1 MSMKRREF
9 ITLLGGAA
17 AWPLAARAQRMQR
30 LARIGVLI
38 SGMHSSFVVRI
49 EALRGGLRE
58 LGYIEGTTIALEL
71 RFAEGKF
78 ERLPELAK
86 ELVASSVDIIVA
98 NGTPATMAA
107 KEATNSIPI
116 IMVSVSDPV
125 TTGIVASLARPG
137 SRPQLA
143 SGFQGARKSLLFTQ
157 FGSHLGNVG

>member
-1 MSMKRREF
+1 LWFASRRC
-9 ITLLGGAA
+9 A
-17 AWPLAARAQRMQR
+17 
-30 LARIGVLI
+30 
-38 SGMHSSFVVRI
+38 
-49 EALRGGLRE
+49 EALRE

-116 IMVSVSDPV
+116 IMVSVSHPV
-125 TTGIVASLARPG
+125 TRGIVASLARPG